1 METTVIIKVF
11 KSPAT
16 RSVFVSFPL
25 LFFFFGSM
33 MFPFEQ
39 LVSKLPAALAEVF

>member
-33 MFPFEQ
+33 FRFEQ